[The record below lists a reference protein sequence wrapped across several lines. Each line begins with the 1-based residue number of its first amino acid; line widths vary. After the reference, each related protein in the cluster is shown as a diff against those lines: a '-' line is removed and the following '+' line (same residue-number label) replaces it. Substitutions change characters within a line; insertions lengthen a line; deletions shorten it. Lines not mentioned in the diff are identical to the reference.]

1 MPSILPYWCEIVKK
15 PKDNNLFFSIFAGF
29 EFLVQTVREICQ
41 IFISSNTISVTWIIL
56 SVGLIYSCSPIAGYC
71 LFVLLTVNKE
81 IRLRKNKNK
90 NKKTGHGVC
99 WIVFTV
105 QRIRWTDT
113 SFKLLL
119 CFVLVFTH
127 NFRTK

>member
-1 MPSILPYWCEIVKK
+1 MLSTLQYWCEMWKSLKTPIY
-15 PKDNNLFFSIFAGF
+15 FFQIFAGF
-29 EFLVQTVREICQ
+29 EFLVPTVREICQ
-41 IFISSNTISVTWIIL
+41 IFISSDTISVTWIIL
-56 SVGLIYSCSPIAGYC
+56 FVGLIYSCSPIAGCC

-81 IRLRKNKNK
+81 IRLRKNKK
-90 NKKTGHGVC
+90 KTKKTGHGVC

-113 SFKLLL
+113 RFKLLL